1 MGLEWSQSSIHDF
14 SLKNK
19 RKNFLLVFN
28 IISVTDAIKLGQYND
43 FSFQEN
49 VSQILRPQRTLTYV
63 KVKIAHDISLV
74 CYEFL

>member
-14 SLKNK
+14 SLKNEK
-19 RKNFLLVFN
+19 KVFLLVFN

-63 KVKIAHDISLV
+63 KVKIVDFISLV
-74 CYEFL
+74 CNKLL

>member
-19 RKNFLLVFN
+19 RKVFLLVFN

-74 CYEFL
+74 CHEFL

>member
-1 MGLEWSQSSIHDF
+1 MTSVWKIKEKF
-14 SLKNK
+14 
-19 RKNFLLVFN
+19 FLLVFN

-63 KVKIAHDISLV
+63 KVKIADDISLV
-74 CYEFL
+74 WYEFL

>member
-14 SLKNK
+14 SLKNEK
-19 RKNFLLVFN
+19 KVFLLVFN
-28 IISVTDAIKLGQYND
+28 IISVTDAIKLGQHND

-63 KVKIAHDISLV
+63 KVKIVDFISLV
-74 CYEFL
+74 CNKLL

>member
-1 MGLEWSQSSIHDF
+1 MTSVWKIKKKF
-14 SLKNK
+14 
-19 RKNFLLVFN
+19 FLLVFN

-63 KVKIAHDISLV
+63 KVKIADDISLV